1 MYQFNKATLKEN
13 VAKAYSTGGKFIDK
27 AGEYRAMVDCA
38 YWEQNDHGY
47 KSLILQVTSDSEQSA
62 TLKLTYETDKGER
75 AYGANHIDAM
85 IVCGGLRKGLS
96 AAPDTAMIYS
106 WQDKSVIETDVSG
119 CPELKGKWF
128 TFLLQEKKDAY
139 VAKNGDRAGQWVT
152 RNEVTISSVYQD
164 GTKLSAVEIM
174 DQKTVSADFEK
185 YLAHLLENPVYETN
199 GFKQYNSGA
208 RNTSPVGG
216 TGYTN
221 QGKQTVSTQT
231 LDDDLPF

>member
-1 MYQFNKATLKEN
+1 MYQFNAANLKEN
-13 VAKAYSTGGKFIDK
+13 VTKAYSTGGKFINK
-27 AGEYRAMVDCA
+27 AGEYRAMIECA
-38 YWEQNDHGY
+38 FWEQNDYGY
-47 KSLILQVTSDSEQSA
+47 KSLILQIINDSEQSA
-62 TLKLTYETDKGER
+62 TLKLTYENEKGER

-85 IVCGGLRKGLS
+85 IVCAGLRKGLS

-106 WQDKSVIETDVSG
+106 WQDKSVVETDVSG

-139 VAKNGDRAGQWVT
+139 VAKNGDKAGQWVT
-152 RNEVTISSVYQD
+152 RDEVTISSIYQD
-164 GTKLSAVEIM
+164 NTKLSAVEII
-174 DQKTVSADFEK
+174 DKKTVSADFEK
-185 YLAHLLENPVYETN
+185 HLANLLENPVYETN

-208 RNTSPVGG
+208 KNTAQAGG
-216 TGYTN
+216 TGYAN